1 MRTMIKYLF
10 FSVIVL
16 FTSCVV
22 DREKGATVYI
32 KNSSSHQIALTI
44 DEYSGDWEIL
54 LLPGEK
60 IEYDEF
66 IGMTKDKSMTYEEA
80 LTYGLKCRI
89 SMIIRIVYDNEYRI
103 TNEQLPDSRKT
114 SDIKNYEATASKH
127 QNIWTFTYTF
137 TDEDYEYA
145 KKFGENLYEIE

>member
-1 MRTMIKYLF
+1 
-10 FSVIVL
+10 
-16 FTSCVV
+16 
-22 DREKGATVYI
+22 
-32 KNSSSHQIALTI
+32 
-44 DEYSGDWEIL
+44 
-54 LLPGEK
+54 
-60 IEYDEF
+60 
-66 IGMTKDKSMTYEEA
+66 MTKDKSMTYEEA

-89 SMIIRIVYDNEYRI
+89 SMIIRVVYDNEYRI